1 MRAMTTLEGSVLLVA
16 DKNYVTLLGNL
27 ALLALASVLYAHVV
41 PPFGSSGAAWVTV
54 AVEGGSMVFYM
65 WASRRFVWV

>member
-1 MRAMTTLEGSVLLVA
+1 MRAMTTLAGGMLLVT

-27 ALLALASVLYAHVV
+27 ALLGLASALYAYAV

-54 AVEGGSMVFYM
+54 AVESGSMVFYM
-65 WASRRFVWV
+65 WASRRFA